1 MTIPGNPRAAT
12 VDSYVGGDAVR
23 HAPREPGRT
32 GTGVAIQDIPAS
44 GSAPSNAAEPGKELH
59 MSAPVSLRLSPSTPV
74 DRRPSPPPP
83 LSRHSHAHALVCGLC
98 EPLVTGNKVTL
109 LQDGPGTYAAMFEAI
124 ENARDHINLES
135 YILEAEGPGE
145 EFARRLV
152 ERAKAGVRVN
162 VLYDSFGSIGTPAA
176 YFEHLRSHGV
186 SVCEYNPLRRL
197 GNLLSRALHL
207 RDHRKLMVVDGRIG
221 FIGGVNISS
230 VYSSGSSP
238 IASLKGSEA
247 AGDATAQ
254 AQDKPGWRDTHVRV
268 EGPIVAQLQRLFM
281 RHWSRHSPIA
291 LRGTHY
297 FPPLA
302 PVGTQRVALAA
313 CDAGRRRNPFY
324 RSLLSALDAAQQRI
338 YLTTAYLVPTRR
350 LMRSLVQAAKRGVEV
365 HLLLPGV
372 SDFWAPLAAGRS
384 HYTRLL
390 RAGIHVH
397 ELHDTLLHAKT
408 CVIDGLWTTVGSS
421 NLDWRSFL
429 HNAEANL
436 IVLDD
441 GLAREME
448 QAYEADLA
456 RAREIVRADW
466 AHRGWRQRAM
476 EIVARRFEFFL

>member
-1 MTIPGNPRAAT
+1 
-12 VDSYVGGDAVR
+12 
-23 HAPREPGRT
+23 
-32 GTGVAIQDIPAS
+32 
-44 GSAPSNAAEPGKELH
+44 
-59 MSAPVSLRLSPSTPV
+59 MSAPVSLRLSPSPKLV
-74 DRRPSPPPP
+74 PAPAPSAGRPAP
-83 LSRHSHAHALVCGLC
+83 LMAAHSHAHALVAGLC
-98 EPLVTGNKVTL
+98 EPMVTGNRVDL

-124 ENARDHINLES
+124 EGARDHVNLES

-145 EFARRLV
+145 EFARRLIAK
-152 ERAKAGVRVN
+152 AKAGVRVN
-162 VLYDSFGSIGTPAA
+162 VLYDSFGSLGTPAS
-176 YFEHLRSHGV
+176 YFEHLQANGV
-186 SVCEYNPLRRL
+186 NVCEYNPLRRL

-230 VYSSGSSP
+230 VYSAGSSP
-238 IASLKGSEA
+238 LAAMSGSGAGEGEA
-247 AGDATAQ
+247 P
-254 AQDKPGWRDTHVRV
+254 KPGWRDTHVRV

-281 RHWSRHSPIA
+281 RHWSRHSSIA

-302 PVGTQRVALAA
+302 PVGNQRVALAA

-324 RSLLSALDAAQQRI
+324 RALLSALDASQHRI
-338 YLTTAYLVPTRR
+338 FLTTAYLVPTRR
-350 LMRSLVQAAKRGVEV
+350 LMRSLLRAARRGVDV

-372 SDFWAPLAAGRS
+372 SDFWAPLQAGRS

-390 RAGIHVH
+390 RAGIHLH

-436 IVLDD
+436 VVLDA
-441 GLAREME
+441 GLASEME
-448 QAYEADLA
+448 TVFMADVA
-456 RAREIVRADW
+456 RSKEIVRAEW
-466 AHRGWRQRAM
+466 AKRGWRQRVVEM
-476 EIVARRFEFFL
+476 LARRFEFFL

>member
-1 MTIPGNPRAAT
+1 
-12 VDSYVGGDAVR
+12 
-23 HAPREPGRT
+23 
-32 GTGVAIQDIPAS
+32 
-44 GSAPSNAAEPGKELH
+44 
-59 MSAPVSLRLSPSTPV
+59 MSAPVSFRLSPAAPTGS
-74 DRRPSPPPP
+74 RLSAPP
-83 LSRHSHAHALVCGLC
+83 LMSRHSHAHALVCGLC
-98 EPLVTGNKVTL
+98 EPLVTGNRVTL

-124 ENARDHINLES
+124 ANARDHINLES

-145 EFARRLV
+145 EFAQRLIA
-152 ERAKAGVRVN
+152 RARAGVRVN
-162 VLYDSFGSIGTPAA
+162 VLYDSFGSIGTPAS
-176 YFEHLRSHGV
+176 YFDHLRSHGV

-221 FIGGVNISS
+221 FVGGINISP

-238 IASLKGSEA
+238 IASLAGSGA
-247 AGDATAQ
+247 VGPATEG
-254 AQDKPGWRDTHVRV
+254 DKPGWRDTHVRV

-281 RHWSRHSPIA
+281 RHWARQSPIA

-302 PVGTQRVALAA
+302 PAGTQRVALAA

-324 RSLLSALDAAQQRI
+324 RALLSALDAAQHRI

-350 LMRSLVQAAKRGVEV
+350 LMRSLTQAARRGVEV

-372 SDFWAPLAAGRS
+372 SDFWAPLQAGRS

-390 RAGIHVH
+390 RAGVRLH

-421 NLDWRSFL
+421 NLDWRSVL

-448 QAYEADLA
+448 QAYEADCA
-456 RAREIVRADW
+456 RAREIVREDW
-466 AHRGWRQRAM
+466 ARRGWRQRVVEM
-476 EIVARRFEFFL
+476 IARRFEFFL